1 MLWWAVILVFLVVL
15 AFLSQLQI
23 LFLLG
28 WKYPVLAASG
38 IHILILV
45 CLGGVLFRILSK
57 AKKGEKEILIRRIQ
71 ELEQQLEALK
81 KK

>member
-1 MLWWAVILVFLVVL
+1 MLWWTVILVFLVVL
-15 AFLSQLQI
+15 SFLSQVQI

-28 WKYPVLAASG
+28 MKYPVLVAAG

-45 CLGGVLFRILSK
+45 CLGGVLFRILGK
-57 AKKGEKEILIRRIQ
+57 AKKGEKEILIKRIQ
-71 ELEQQLEALK
+71 ELEQELEALK